1 MRRSFADLVAGDRF
15 ITGQSYISLLSK
27 PQFALWTIAEV
38 GAQHRVATDEAGQN
52 HAVDVTAY
60 GSWFIRGA
68 GDIVWTAPLPNGPAE
83 AVKNYAQALLSERP
97 NTILL
102 HIEAVDGRR
111 AQASLVMRS
120 VLAGGPDQLSL
131 LEDEPEGTF
140 SDIGGARFWSTPI
153 SIQLPENWS
162 GAAGD
167 FIAAVNP
174 DCRMDEVGVPVF
186 DVVDPLS
193 LGQGMSRLDVGA
205 FMPDPDPGM
214 FSVLQRPA
222 GAMLVLDCWELAHQR
237 TLPNE
242 ALVLWH
248 GENASSTA
256 CSFLARTGSVFHGL
270 DGVEDYFWRS
280 DWPQGLYVLEN
291 AEGWSSRSHE
301 GEVDFG
307 IEGLWRPATPSDIVR
322 FGLSLDQVDREAAD
336 IMDIEYRPGL
346 AIELIASTVP
356 ADAMLP
362 RF

>member
-15 ITGQSYISLLSK
+15 ITLQSSLSLLSK
-27 PQFALWTIAEV
+27 PQLTLWTLAEIASERRI
-38 GAQHRVATDEAGQN
+38 AKDEAGAD
-52 HAVDVTAY
+52 HAVEVTAY
-60 GSWFIRGA
+60 GSWFIRGT

-83 AVKNYAQALLSERP
+83 AVKNYALALLSDRP
-97 NTILL
+97 NSILL
-102 HIEAVDGRR
+102 HIDSVEGRR

-120 VLAGGPDQLSL
+120 ILAGGPDQLSPV
-131 LEDEPEGTF
+131 EDEPEGTF
-140 SDIGGARFWSTPI
+140 TDIGGARFWSTSI
-153 SIQLPENWS
+153 AIQLPETWS

-167 FIAAVNP
+167 LIAAVNP
-174 DCRMDEVGVPVF
+174 DCRRDDVGVPVF

-205 FMPDPDPGM
+205 FMPNPELGM
-214 FSVLQRPA
+214 SSFLQRPA
-222 GAMLVLDCWELAHQR
+222 GPMWVLDCWELAYQR

-242 ALVLWH
+242 ALVLWY
-248 GENASSTA
+248 GEAGSSTS

-270 DGVEDYFWRS
+270 DGVEDYFWRN

-307 IEGLWRPATPSDIVR
+307 IEGLWRPATQDDLAR
-322 FGLSLDQVDREAAD
+322 FGFSLDQVDHEAAS
-336 IMDIEYRPGL
+336 IMDIEHRSGL
-346 AIELIASTVP
+346 AIDLIASAVP
-356 ADAMLP
+356 AEAILP